1 MSKKEQCK
9 AIMAKL
15 FGPASAAL
23 VDSMPEDECVAKCKA
38 KVTAFLGADKAKEFD
53 SIS

>member
-9 AIMAKL
+9 KL
-15 FGPASAAL
+15 MLKFFGQATANL
-23 VDSMPEDECVAKCKA
+23 VDSMSEEDCVAKCKA
-38 KVTAFLGADKAKEFD
+38 KVKGLLGDEKSKEFD